1 LELSELTEKLKADK
15 KSYKTEL
22 LSVQTNCQQLESDIA
37 DKENDSEDLSIKL
50 ETQKKLLKKLQDE
63 KLSLTT
69 QLTQSKEKVEGAKK
83 TIAE

>member
-1 LELSELTEKLKADK
+1 MSELIEKLKADK

-37 DKENDSEDLSIKL
+37 DKENECEDLSVKL
-50 ETQKKLLKKLQDE
+50 EAQKKLLKKLQDE